1 MNFKK
6 QKVGGEEVAPTDFHI
21 PSKGRGGGGDS
32 TGN

>member
-6 QKVGGEEVAPTDFHI
+6 QQKVGGEEIAPTDFHI
-21 PSKGRGGGGDS
+21 PSKGRGRGDS